1 MPGPLAGFPQHPE
14 VAKENARAERLLM
27 GAWANA
33 WAEGRERPVSPS
45 RTRIPRILLPID
57 WPVLVAWT

>member
-1 MPGPLAGFPQHPE
+1 
-14 VAKENARAERLLM
+14 M